1 LGQIDEPIFPGTL
14 TQYLTSGLGAGG
26 THTALLA
33 EQYESTALPQARAK
47 VVQAGGGLAMGVSM
61 GRHPPCFIV
70 SGAIVTDCTQGTPP
84 QSFPAGIAFSAV
96 QVPVQSAGGSND
108 ICGTLGPSPAQLAA
122 AVVSV
127 AGSSHEPID
136 GAHVQAPQMNVPSA

>member
-1 LGQIDEPIFPGTL
+1 V
-14 TQYLTSGLGAGG
+14 A
-26 THTALLA
+26 
-33 EQYESTALPQARAK
+33 QARAN
-47 VVQAGGGLAMGVSM
+47 VEADGGLPLGVSI

-70 SGAIVTDCTQGTPP
+70 SGAMVTDCTQGTPP

-96 QVPVQSAGGSND
+96 QVPLHSAGGSND
-108 ICGTLGPSPAQLAA
+108 TCATLGLLPAQLAA

-136 GAHVQAPQMNVPSA
+136 GAHVQAPQRVVSSG